1 MQVSIRNKNQIL
13 DESPAKQQTQ
23 PVLEAT
29 QTPDCGSVS
38 DDDSSKVASTL
49 QLNKKVALTERVGDW
64 VCLNCNNLN
73 FSFRNICNRCDMDRI
88 DIGKTIMSQQELEN
102 VKNNHKE
109 HVSNMCEAFV
119 SSFAKQG
126 FHIMNCLDAQA

>member
-1 MQVSIRNKNQIL
+1 
-13 DESPAKQQTQ
+13 
-23 PVLEAT
+23 
-29 QTPDCGSVS
+29 
-38 DDDSSKVASTL
+38 
-49 QLNKKVALTERVGDW
+49 
-64 VCLNCNNLN
+64 
-73 FSFRNICNRCDMDRI
+73 MDRI

>member
-1 MQVSIRNKNQIL
+1 M
-13 DESPAKQQTQ
+13 
-23 PVLEAT
+23 
-29 QTPDCGSVS
+29 
-38 DDDSSKVASTL
+38 
-49 QLNKKVALTERVGDW
+49 NKKVALTERVGDW
-64 VCLNCNNLN
+64 VCLNCNNMN
-73 FSFRNICNRCDMDRI
+73 FRFRNICNRCDMDRI